1 MKLSKSRI
9 EGAWLIDPVRHGDER
24 GWFQEWFKKSEVEK
38 QIGFSFEPVQINLS
52 HSQQGVVRG
61 IHYSIANEGQA
72 KLVTV
77 LAGEINDYAIDVRP
91 GSPTFGK
98 WERVQLSS
106 SIGNSVLL
114 GPNLAHAFQCVS
126 SAATVCYAVS
136 AEFNPEAEKAINP
149 LCPTLNIEWNNN
161 FAILLS
167 PKDETAPSLDQQL
180 EAGLLP
186 TQISPNIT

>member
-38 QIGFSFEPVQINLS
+38 QIGFSFEPVQLNIS

-61 IHYSIANEGQA
+61 IHYSIAARGQA

-77 LAGEINDYAIDVRP
+77 LSGEIDDYAIDVRI

-98 WERVQLSS
+98 WERLRISS
-106 SIGNSVLL
+106 DVGNSILL
-114 GPNLAHAFQCVS
+114 GPHLAHAFQCVS
-126 SAATVCYAVS
+126 MEATVCYAVS
-136 AEFNPEAEKAINP
+136 EEFNPEAEKAINP
-149 LCPTLNIEWNNN
+149 LCPTINIEWNKD
-161 FAILLS
+161 FPILLS
-167 PKDETAPSLDQQL
+167 PKDEAAPNLGQQKL
-180 EAGLLP
+180 ADLLP
-186 TQISPNIT
+186 RI